1 MNDSQLMDTY
11 KNLLAYGRV
20 CFGGILS
27 KYNMEED
34 FASWTIIRIIQGRKS
49 PFKYFAIDF
58 IRMYIGD
65 KRSKKFE
72 SSKSIKAPTM
82 LFQNMIDHYESIQE
96 TLNDVLPQL
105 DNRERIVFILL
116 VKWKFHYAEI
126 AELLNCSTASISYLV
141 DDIREKI
148 FALK

>member
-1 MNDSQLMDTY
+1 
-11 KNLLAYGRV
+11 
-20 CFGGILS
+20 
-27 KYNMEED
+27 
-34 FASWTIIRIIQGRKS
+34 
-49 PFKYFAIDF
+49 
-58 IRMYIGD
+58 
-65 KRSKKFE
+65 
-72 SSKSIKAPTM
+72 M